1 MHQNFF
7 LKIQNVLINDIV
19 NSIYNLRDNSQIS
32 GNNNLNIKSLYTYIE
47 SSTDIENLLNDL
59 KENSENIRKYRTK
72 KVGHFDLATHMK
84 NENELTISF
93 SELKKISQQI
103 KEIFNRICAHENINM
118 AYFFDLFG
126 EPEINKFVFS
136 LFKIGH
142 YNDLIGSGTINN
154 HDRYLEYSKFKKN
167 GNTSY

>member
-1 MHQNFF
+1 
-7 LKIQNVLINDIV
+7 
-19 NSIYNLRDNSQIS
+19 LRDNSQIS

-154 HDRYLEYSKFKKN
+154 HDRYLEYSKFKKMVILVTDKEFALI
-167 GNTSY
+167 GDYEY

>member
-1 MHQNFF
+1 M
-7 LKIQNVLINDIV
+7 
-19 NSIYNLRDNSQIS
+19 RDNSQIS